1 MGGDLQSDLP
11 DNRICVKI
19 MSWNLFVSLWSW
31 DPSVILGCAG
41 LIVGYLAIVRPRK
54 SWKTVWFI
62 AGVVTM
68 FVALESPLDTLG
80 DTYLFSAHMLQH
92 LMLTFAVPPLLLIG
106 IPKTL
111 MQKILDW
118 PLADRVERIL
128 GRPAVAWVIA
138 NVTLWVWHI
147 PVMYNATLENE
158 FIHAFEHLL
167 FLITWTIF
175 WWPMLS
181 PIESRRIAPLATIP
195 YTFAAGVS
203 NSFLGI
209 LLTYAQP
216 GIYPEYV
223 NPVDEYGALHL
234 IRNVWGI
241 SPLVDQQLGGLFMW
255 VPGMLVFL
263 FAAMAGLSRWYHTP
277 DESYEVS
284 QPNSLGDKTIN
295 PSPLKEV

>member
-1 MGGDLQSDLP
+1 
-11 DNRICVKI
+11 
-19 MSWNLFVSLWSW
+19 MSWNLFASLWSW

-41 LIVGYLAIVRPRK
+41 LIVGYLALVRPRM
-54 SWKTVWFI
+54 SWKTVWFV
-62 AGVVTM
+62 AGVITM
-68 FVALESPLDTLG
+68 FVALESPLDKLG

-92 LMLTFAVPPLLLIG
+92 LLLTFAVPPLLLMG

-118 PLADRVERIL
+118 PLADRIERIL

-147 PVMYNATLENE
+147 PFMYNATLENE

-175 WWPMLS
+175 WWPILA
-181 PIESRRIAPLATIP
+181 PVETRRMAPLAIIP

-209 LLTYAQP
+209 LLTYAPP

-223 NPVDEYGALHL
+223 NPVDEYGVLHL
-234 IRNVWGI
+234 IRNVWNI
-241 SPLVDQQLGGLFMW
+241 SPEVDQQLGGLLMW

-263 FAAMAGLSRWYHTP
+263 FAAMGGLSRWYQTP
-277 DESYEVS
+277 EETHEIPQENRNNLSN
-284 QPNSLGDKTIN
+284 QTNN
-295 PSPLKEV
+295 PSPLEEV

>member
-1 MGGDLQSDLP
+1 M
-11 DNRICVKI
+11 N
-19 MSWNLFVSLWSW
+19 WNLFVSLWSW

-41 LIVGYLAIVRPRK
+41 LIVGYLVLVRPRRN
-54 SWKTVWFI
+54 WKTVWFI
-62 AGVVTM
+62 AGVIVM

-92 LMLTFAVPPLLLIG
+92 LLLTFAVPPLLLLG
-106 IPKTL
+106 IPKEL
-111 MQKILDW
+111 MQKVLEW
-118 PLADRVERIL
+118 PLADRTERIL

-147 PVMYNATLENE
+147 PVMYNATLESE
-158 FIHAFEHLL
+158 LIHALEHLL

-175 WWPMLS
+175 WWPILS
-181 PIESRRIAPLATIP
+181 PVEERRMAPLSILP
-195 YTFAAGVS
+195 YTFFAGVS

-209 LLTYAQP
+209 LLTYAPP

-234 IRNVWGI
+234 IRSMWMI
-241 SPLVDQQLGGLFMW
+241 SPEIDQQLGGLFMW

-263 FAAMAGLSRWYHTP
+263 FTAMGGLSRWYRTP
-277 DESYEVS
+277 EQPYENS
-284 QPNSLGDKTIN
+284 QANGLKNPTNN
-295 PSPLKEV
+295 PSPLEEV

>member
-1 MGGDLQSDLP
+1 
-11 DNRICVKI
+11 

-41 LIVGYLAIVRPRK
+41 LIAGYLVLVRPRRN
-54 SWKTVWFI
+54 WKTVWFI
-62 AGVVTM
+62 AGVIVM

-92 LMLTFAVPPLLLIG
+92 LLLTFAVPPLLLMG
-106 IPKTL
+106 IPKEL
-111 MQKILDW
+111 MQKILEW
-118 PLADRVERIL
+118 PLADRTERIL
-128 GRPAVAWVIA
+128 GRPAVAWIIA

-147 PVMYNATLENE
+147 PVMYNATLESE

-175 WWPMLS
+175 WWPILS
-181 PIESRRIAPLATIP
+181 PVEERRIAPLSILP
-195 YTFAAGVS
+195 YTFFAGVS

-209 LLTYAQP
+209 LLTYAPP

-223 NPVDEYGALHL
+223 HPVDEYGALHL
-234 IRNVWGI
+234 IRNVWMI
-241 SPLVDQQLGGLFMW
+241 TPEIDQQLGGLFMW

-263 FAAMAGLSRWYHTP
+263 FTAMGGLSRWYRTP
-277 DESYEVS
+277 DESYENHQGNGLS
-284 QPNSLGDKTIN
+284 NPPNN
-295 PSPLKEV
+295 ASPLEEV